1 MKLKGG
7 IKLKKIITLLLSFIL
22 VASLLIG
29 CKSNNQGEEN
39 VTNTNVKENKDAKND
54 FNLSEEIV
62 VVTREEGS
70 GTRGAFVELTGVEE
84 KDGTGKKIDRTTKEA
99 ITQMKTDTVLTTV
112 AGNEYAI
119 GYVSTG
125 SLNDTVKALNV
136 DGIAPTTENI
146 KNGSYKI
153 ARPFNIATKGDIS
166 EIAKD
171 FIDFIM
177 SKEGQE
183 VVSKS
188 YIAVDDNAAPY
199 NGSKPTGKIVIA
211 GSSSVTPVMEKLREA
226 YIKIN
231 PNAQIEVQ
239 QSDSS
244 AGMQAA
250 IDGTC
255 DIGMA
260 SRALKDSEKSE
271 LKDIAIALDGIAVI
285 THPENTLTDISLEN
299 IKNIFIGELINWS
312 DIK

>member
-1 MKLKGG
+1 M
-7 IKLKKIITLLLSFIL
+7 KKIITLVLSFVL
-22 VASLLIG
+22 VASLIVG
-29 CKSNNQGEEN
+29 CKSNNQGGEN
-39 VTNTNVKENKDAKND
+39 AGIDTNKFD
-54 FNLSEEIV
+54 LSKEIV

-84 KDGTGKKIDRTTKEA
+84 KDGNGNKVDRTTKEA

-112 AGNEYAI
+112 AGDEYAI

-153 ARPFNIATKGDIS
+153 ARPFNIATKGEIS
-166 EIAKD
+166 EVAGD

-188 YIAVDDNAAPY
+188 YIAVEDNAIPY
-199 NGSKPTGKIVIA
+199 NGSKPTGKIVVA

-226 YIKIN
+226 YLAIN

-250 IDGTC
+250 IDGTA

-260 SRALKDSEKSE
+260 SRALKDSEKTE

-285 THPENTLTDISLEN
+285 THPANPLTDISLEN
-299 IKNIFIGELINWS
+299 IKNVFIGELINWS